1 MVQGS
6 FNLLHL
12 MMCTSSACALNQ
24 DKDCDCLSASLTCVT
39 VTLLLFVLAWTIA
52 GSVWVWKSLDDWQ
65 DDHAVC
71 NNALFI
77 SAMICLSLHYVV
89 CLPVVCVCVV
99 GIMLVTNDDSC

>member
-12 MMCTSSACALNQ
+12 MMCTSSACAVKK
-24 DKDCDCLSASLTCVT
+24 DKENLSIGLTCVT

-77 SAMICLSLHYVV
+77 SAIICLSLHYVV

-99 GIMLVTNDDSC
+99 GIVLVTNDNDC